1 MQKVAVLITL
11 LSITITVGAYLLS
24 RIAGKRYPSPFTTP
38 VFFSTTLIII
48 LLLLLDI
55 DYDEYTMAKDIM
67 VFLLGPATVALAI
80 PLYKN
85 RDMIK
90 KHSAPALLGIVLGT
104 VSTMISAVILAKLLN
119 LSNEVIATSSV
130 KSITVPIAVEVST
143 ILGGDPALTAA
154 FVVATGILGTA
165 IGPWLMNVTR
175 ITHPLSRGLA
185 LGTISH
191 GQGTA
196 QAATEGELQGAI
208 AGVVMGLSAIFTAII
223 APIIVPFFL

>member
-1 MQKVAVLITL
+1 MVALVTS
-11 LSITITVGAYLLS
+11 LSIAITVGAYLLS
-24 RIAGKRYPSPFTTP
+24 KIAGKRYPSPFTTP
-38 VFFSTTLIII
+38 VFFSTALIII

-55 DYDEYTMAKDIM
+55 DFGEYTIAKEIM
-67 VFLLGPATVALAI
+67 TFLLGPATVALAV

-90 KHSAPALLGIVLGT
+90 KYSGPALLGIMFGT
-104 VSTMISAVILAKLLN
+104 VSTITSAVILAKLLN
-119 LSNEVIATSSV
+119 LSHEVIASGSV
-130 KSITVPIAVEVST
+130 KSVTVPIAVEVSA
-143 ILGGDPALTAA
+143 IIGGDPALTAA
-154 FVVATGILGTA
+154 FVVTTGILGTML
-165 IGPWLMNVTR
+165 GPWLMNVTN

-208 AGVVMGLSAIFTAII
+208 AGVAMGLAAIFTAII
-223 APIIVPFFL
+223 APIIVPLFL